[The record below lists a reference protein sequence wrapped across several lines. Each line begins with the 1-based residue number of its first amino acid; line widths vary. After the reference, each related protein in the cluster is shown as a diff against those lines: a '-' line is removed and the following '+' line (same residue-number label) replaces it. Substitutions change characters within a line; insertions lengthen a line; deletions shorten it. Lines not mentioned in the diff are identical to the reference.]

1 MQGMKVIGVS
11 TSFFSPII
19 GIDSDSITSLPGPME
34 MAFPKCKNY
43 WRTSQSVFGGHIMSM
58 NVPLKKRE
66 WHLCLL
72 LKSGRD
78 LTPNP

>member
-58 NVPLKKRE
+58 NVPLKKKRVALVLTSEE
-66 WHLCLL
+66 WEG
-72 LKSGRD
+72 SY
-78 LTPNP
+78 T

>member
-1 MQGMKVIGVS
+1 MEVASLNVK
-11 TSFFSPII
+11 II
-19 GIDSDSITSLPGPME
+19 GELPKVYLEGTLCLWMSL
-34 MAFPKCKNY
+34 
-43 WRTSQSVFGGHIMSM
+43 
-58 NVPLKKRE
+58 LKKRE